1 MAPYETQAGPEIEPM
16 DAARL
21 FPRPARPLRTL
32 MLALCAAGLLRPCL
46 ARAGEGDALVARIEA
61 SVRESRELE
70 ARYRASAEPA
80 ERIATLRELL
90 PRFVW
95 LDEVAGLQEA
105 RAQRLL
111 VLARLQRM
119 GQETPLRFGFLAGEN
134 AEVLAELVVRLPA
147 PDELPAAFAPFASRL
162 RLVRLTNRAPVRAA
176 LAGPPQADFQPID
189 GKAYREALDAELPPE
204 LAPHAKLFARPAE
217 LAPGASLQALLLL
230 PDDGDPLGRLGFP
243 LKFADGRERVALAL
257 FPEAIYRAD
266 YVRFQY
272 LSEKQEQVFEKEH
285 ALAAHEL
292 LQAQAPKPAP
302 QPNPQKPQP
311 PAPDPKLVVVAGNG
325 AEEPAGIGVVER
337 SGGENMVQVR
347 MNAGEH
353 VRKNEVLEVFKR
365 GRRMGSV
372 QMPEEIVGEAERK
385 TEKVSYFARILEG
398 TRAQLYGGIL
408 YRTAKK

>member
-1 MAPYETQAGPEIEPM
+1 MH
-16 DAARL
+16 AART
-21 FPRPARPLRTL
+21 FPRLARKLP
-32 MLALCAAGLLRPCL
+32 LALCAAGLLLGCA
-46 ARAGEGDALVARIEA
+46 ARAGEGDALVARIEGA
-61 SVRESRELE
+61 VRETRELE

-119 GQETPLRFGFLAGEN
+119 GQDTPLRFGYLAGEN

-147 PDELPAAFAPFASRL
+147 PDELPAAFAPYAPRL
-162 RLVRLTNRAPVRAA
+162 RMLRLTNRVAVRAA
-176 LAGPPQADFQPID
+176 LLGPPQADFQPID

-204 LAPHAKLFARPAE
+204 LAQHAKLFALPAE
-217 LAPGASLQALLLL
+217 LAPGASLQALVLL
-230 PDDGDPLGRLGFP
+230 PEDGDPLGRLGFP

-257 FPEAIYRAD
+257 FPEAVYRAD

-272 LSEKQEQVFEKEH
+272 LSEKQEQVFEQKH

-302 QPNPQKPQP
+302 EPAAQP

-325 AEEPAGIGVVER
+325 DEEPAGIGVVER
-337 SGGENMVQVR
+337 SGGENMIQVR

-385 TEKVSYFARILEG
+385 TEKVIYFARILDG

-408 YRTAKK
+408 YRSAKK

>member
-1 MAPYETQAGPEIEPM
+1 MASYDAKAGPEIETM
-16 DAARL
+16 HAADRTCPRL
-21 FPRPARPLRTL
+21 ARMLTL
-32 MLALCAAGLLRPCL
+32 AACLACAAQ
-46 ARAGEGDALVARIEA
+46 AGEGDALVARIEGA
-61 SVRESRELE
+61 VRESRDLE
-70 ARYRASAEPA
+70 TRYRQSAEPA

-105 RAQRLL
+105 RAQQLL

-119 GQETPLRFGFLAGEN
+119 GQETPLRFGYLAGEN
-134 AEVLAELVVRLPA
+134 AEVLAELVVRLPT
-147 PDELPAAFAPFASRL
+147 PDELPAALAPYAARL

-176 LAGPPQADFQPID
+176 LTGPPQADFQPID
-189 GKAYREALDAELPPE
+189 GKAYREALDAELPPD
-204 LAPHAKLFARPAE
+204 LAHYAKLFARPAE
-217 LAPGASLQALLLL
+217 LAPGASLQALVLL

-257 FPEAIYRAD
+257 FPEAVYRAD

-302 QPNPQKPQP
+302 QAPAQP
-311 PAPDPKLVVVAGNG
+311 PAPDPKLVVVSGNG
-325 AEEPAGIGVVER
+325 GEEPAGVGVVER

-353 VRKNEVLEVFKR
+353 VRRNEVLEVFKR

-372 QMPEEIVGEAERK
+372 QIPEEIVGEAERK

-408 YRTAKK
+408 YRSAKK